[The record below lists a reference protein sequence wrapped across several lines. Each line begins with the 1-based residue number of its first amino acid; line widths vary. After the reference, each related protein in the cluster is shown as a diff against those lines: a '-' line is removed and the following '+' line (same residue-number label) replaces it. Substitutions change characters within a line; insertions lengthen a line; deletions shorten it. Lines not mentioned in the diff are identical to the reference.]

1 MYLHFHLLEKDQ
13 KYRLS
18 RSYLKYQKLK
28 TVRYYQ
34 LLQKNHLILMNR
46 LYLKYRLN
54 QKNQK
59 NRLLRFLRLNQK
71 IQKNRMSLMNR
82 LSLKNRMNH

>member
-1 MYLHFHLLEKDQ
+1 LLEKDQ
-13 KYRLS
+13 KYRLIQ
-18 RSYLKYQKLK
+18 SYLKYRKLK

-34 LLQKNHLILMNR
+34 LPQRNHLILMNR

-71 IQKNRMSLMNR
+71 NRMSLMNR
-82 LSLKNRMNH
+82 LYLKNRMNH